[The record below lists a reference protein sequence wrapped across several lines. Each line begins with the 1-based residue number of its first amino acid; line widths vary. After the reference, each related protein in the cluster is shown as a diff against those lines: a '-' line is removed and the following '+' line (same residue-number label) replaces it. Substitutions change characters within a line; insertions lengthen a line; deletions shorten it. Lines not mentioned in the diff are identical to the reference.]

1 MQEAMALKNPAG
13 QINKNNAHV
22 ALEEQGPSMFCINY
36 VVAGEM
42 PTYSVWSLCYG
53 SVVFP

>member
-1 MQEAMALKNPAG
+1 MALKNPAG